1 MQPTPAPESGPDEG
15 PTTVGDQPPLAGRG
29 TSVPIV
35 DLLGFHFHKLTESQC
50 VEHILGALRE
60 GRGGW
65 VVTPNLDIL
74 RLLATRRGMWDWF
87 RQADLILADGM
98 PIVWL
103 SRALGSPL
111 PERVAG
117 SSLVSTLSAG
127 AARERRSLY
136 LLGGDP
142 GAAEAAAGELRRRHP
157 GIHVAGIY
165 SPPVGFEQDP
175 AEMERIRRLVGEARP
190 DIVYVALGCPKQE
203 RLIAHVRPCAP
214 QAWYVGVGISL
225 SYLAGAVRWAPP
237 WMRKAGL
244 EWVYRLAQEPGRLAR
259 RYLREDIP
267 FALRV
272 AGLAAWA
279 RIRGAT
285 SGASRVPKLAPKT
298 PGAASS

>member
-1 MQPTPAPESGPDEG
+1 MSIP
-15 PTTVGDQPPLAGRG
+15 V
-29 TSVPIV
+29 V
-35 DLLGFHFHKLTESQC
+35 DLLGFHFHNVTETQC
-50 VEHILGALRE
+50 VEHILGALRQ

-87 RQADLILADGM
+87 RQADLIVADGM

-117 SSLVSTLSAG
+117 SSLVSSLSAG
-127 AARERRSLY
+127 AAREGRSLF

-142 GAAEAAAGELRRRHP
+142 GAAEAAAEELRRRHP
-157 GIHVAGIY
+157 ATRIAGIY
-165 SPPVGFEQDP
+165 SPPMGFEQDP
-175 AEMERIRRLVGEARP
+175 AELERIRRLVGEARP

-203 RLIAHVRPCAP
+203 RLISHVRPCAP
-214 QAWYVGVGISL
+214 HAWYLGVGISL
-225 SYLAGAVRWAPP
+225 SYLAGTVKWAPP
-237 WMRKAGL
+237 WMRKMGL
-244 EWVYRLAQEPGRLAR
+244 EWVFRLAQDPARLAR
-259 RYLREDIP
+259 RYLREDVP

-279 RIRGAT
+279 RIRRGAP
-285 SGASRVPKLAPKT
+285 GLANVPRLAPKT
-298 PGAASS
+298 PRAASR